1 MSLAALA
8 LLLFSL
14 TLAGGLGVAVYA
26 ARRHRA
32 PLVGYVHGALALS
45 GVAVLFE
52 RIAHGPANLGMN
64 SALFLFVIAVA
75 GGLLVA
81 LFKIRREPPPLAF
94 IIIHAS
100 VGCAA
105 FVVFALAFS
114 HA

>member
-8 LLLFSL
+8 MVLFSL

-32 PLVGYVHGALALS
+32 PLVGYLHGALALS

-52 RIAHGPANLGMN
+52 RIARGPANLGMN

-75 GGLLVA
+75 GGLFVA

-94 IIIHAS
+94 VLIHAS

-114 HA
+114 RA